1 MRHFALGPGSEF
13 DHIRAIVGLLGDR
26 VGQLGDDCAIV
37 RRPDG
42 FLVLSTDLSIER
54 HHFQREWLSLEE
66 VGWRAAASGLS
77 DLAAEGAEPLG
88 LLASVAVPKGEA
100 DATERIMAG
109 VGALA
114 ADAGTIVLGGD
125 LSAGPA
131 VIVDVVAVGHA
142 PRPITRAG
150 AVPGDGLW
158 VTGTLGGARAALDGW
173 RDGREPAP
181 VARQRF
187 ARPVP
192 RLAAGRWLAAHGA
205 RAMIDLSDGL
215 AGDARHLAAAS
226 EVGLRIRLEQIPVD
240 PSVVPEIVERGVQAQ
255 CYAAEG
261 GEDYELLAALPP
273 EFGAAEAQECQRS
286 CGVVLTRIGDVVT
299 GSAVRFTFAGVPRQ
313 LDGFDHF
320 A

>member
-26 VGQLGDDCAIV
+26 VGQVGDDCAVV

-54 HHFQREWLSLEE
+54 YHFQREWLSFEE
-66 VGWRAAASGLS
+66 IGWRAAASGLS

-88 LLASVAVPKGEA
+88 LLASVAVPKDEA
-100 DATERIMAG
+100 GATERIMAG

-114 ADAGTIVLGGD
+114 ADAGTMVLGGD

-131 VIVDVVAVGHA
+131 IIVDVVAVGHTT
-142 PRPITRAG
+142 RPITRAG
-150 AVPGDGLW
+150 AKPGDGLW
-158 VTGTLGGARAALDGW
+158 VTGTLGGARAALDAW
-173 RDGREPAP
+173 RDGREPVP
-181 VARQRF
+181 VARERF

-215 AGDARHLAAAS
+215 VGDARHMAAAS
-226 EVGLRIRLEQIPVD
+226 EVGLRIHLEQIPVD
-240 PSVVPEIVERGVQAQ
+240 PSVVAEVVERGAQAQ

-273 EFGAAEAQECQRS
+273 EFGAAEAHECQRE
-286 CGVVLTRIGDVVT
+286 CGAVLTRIGDVVT
-299 GSAVRFTFAGVPRQ
+299 GGAVRCTLAGAPQ
-313 LDGFDHF
+313 KLDGFDHF
-320 A
+320 G

>member
-26 VGQLGDDCAIV
+26 VGQVGDDCAIV

-100 DATERIMAG
+100 GATERIMAG

-142 PRPITRAG
+142 TRPITRAG

-158 VTGTLGGARAALDGW
+158 VTGTLGGARAALDAW

-181 VARQRF
+181 AAREQF

-192 RLAAGRWLAAHGA
+192 RLAAGRWLAAHGV

-226 EVGLRIRLEQIPVD
+226 EVGLRIKLEQIPVD
-240 PSVVPEIVERGVQAQ
+240 PSVVSEIVERGVPAQ

-273 EFGAAEAQECQRS
+273 EFGTAEAQECQRS
-286 CGVVLTRIGDVVT
+286 CGVVLTRIGDVVA
-299 GSAVRFTFAGVPRQ
+299 GSAVRFTFAGVPQQ